1 MRFHLGTFLLG
12 TLFVATPLAAA
23 IGAFD
28 AKEIDIEILTGIDY
42 RRGGALPDEVNKL
55 NGEEILLEGY
65 MALGTIE
72 GATVFELVPEECE
85 CGRSKVQHFIEVT
98 LLNGIVT
105 YEPGRIKLTGKLDIG
120 EKEEDGFIVSLY
132 RLEVEQYP

>member
-12 TLFVATPLAAA
+12 ILFVATPLAVAV
-23 IGAFD
+23 GAFD
-28 AKEIDIEILTGIDY
+28 AEDVEIEVLTGIEY
-42 RRGGALPDEVNKL
+42 RRGRALPSEVTEL
-55 NGEEILLEGY
+55 NGKEVRIEGY

-72 GATVFELVPEECE
+72 GATVFEFVPEECE

-98 LLNGIVT
+98 LLNGVVT

-120 EKEEDGFIVSLY
+120 EKEEDGFVVSLY
-132 RLEVEQYP
+132 RLEVEQYR

>member
-1 MRFHLGTFLLG
+1 M
-12 TLFVATPLAAA
+12 PS
-23 IGAFD
+23 
-28 AKEIDIEILTGIDY
+28 
-42 RRGGALPDEVNKL
+42 EVTEL
-55 NGEEILLEGY
+55 NGKEVQIEGY

-98 LLNGIVT
+98 LLNGVVA

-120 EKEEDGFIVSLY
+120 EKEEDGFVVSLY
-132 RLEVEQYP
+132 RLEVEQYR